1 VKYRKYRLRLSGE
14 DQQAIALLST
24 RLPDAHDSLGEVR
37 EITRA
42 IQKLFPGVKTEIMS
56 VQRPQPAQAMRVRTL

>member
-1 VKYRKYRLRLSGE
+1 MKYRKYRLRLSGK
-14 DQQAIALLST
+14 DQQAIALLSA
-24 RLPDAHDSLGEVR
+24 RLPDTYESLGEVR